1 MKLAEVETQ
10 LRKISSELGSIIFPV
25 VDYRNDQKEMMQQ
38 VINQSK
44 EKAETIQRVIDDV
57 IDKMEDN

>member
-25 VDYRNDQKEMMQQ
+25 VGYRNDQKEMMQQ